1 MKVSPFKYSG
11 RKLQFVDQIN
21 SLYNN
26 LFFSLDTSEL
36 TYVEPYCGSASVF
49 FNLTSE
55 FKKYI
60 ISDIDRNVVEIMKA
74 IKNNPYTVYWAL
86 YESVKN
92 QFGDIKNSKDAYY
105 AFRNWFNENYWGTC
119 DKVEGLYLQLLFGSC
134 INSMARFGPSGF
146 NQGYG
151 NALFVLSKEEYDV
164 AHIKLQKTEIYNM
177 SFEKLQESIL
187 VKYDEHKLFFFFDPP
202 YIKRGA
208 AYHQFDE
215 DEHSKFIKYL
225 NNCKGKWIYTDI
237 YENQVKFPFMI
248 LRENMTNT
256 APNTKKEKLDNKE
269 VAFYKI

>member
-21 SLYNN
+21 SLYSN

-55 FKKYI
+55 FKSYI

-74 IKNNPYTVYWAL
+74 IKENPHTVYWTL
-86 YESVKN
+86 CEQVKSD
-92 QFGDIKNSKDAYY
+92 FGDIENSKDSYY
-105 AFRNWFNENYWGTC
+105 AFRDWFNKNRWGKGG
-119 DKVEGLYLQLLFGSC
+119 KVEGLYLQLLFGAC
-134 INSMARFGPSGF
+134 INSMARFGPTGF

-151 NALFVLSKEEYDV
+151 NRLFLLSKEEYDA
-164 AHIKLQKTEIYNM
+164 AHRRLQKTEIYNM
-177 SFEKLQESIL
+177 PFEKLQESIL
-187 VKYDEHKLFFFFDPP
+187 VNYNESELFFFFDPP

-215 DEHSKFIKYL
+215 DEHFKFIKYL
-225 NNCKGKWIYTDI
+225 SNCKGRWIYTDI
-237 YENQVKFPFMI
+237 YENQVKFPCII

-256 APNTKKEKLDNKE
+256 GPSTKKEKLDNKE